1 MQMPGRKYAQANAKY
16 RYGFNGKENDN
27 DVKGD
32 GNQQDYGMRIYDPRL
47 GRFLSVDPLTKKY
60 PWYTPY
66 QFSGNNPIKFIDL
79 DGLEPANN
87 PKDPAN
93 QNGRNPTKT
102 IDQIYSE
109 SGGDKN
115 FDNNLKKYLNGT
127 NDKDATVSG
136 VSNKPGYASDSKGG
150 ADKGNLWVNN
160 KGVLKVDD
168 YRDFDT
174 RGFAN
179 FLLGSMIKGVGAE
192 NIEFPVNGTA
202 SNFMK
207 GAGITKDAINAW
219 YDLNKGKTT
228 LSENKAEF
236 SGNSHML
243 GAFVNK
249 GMFNPESFIG
259 SATVTIKPIND
270 KEVLVQI
277 FNVTSIT
284 SGDPYKIFPWN
295 SVPISVVRDPAK
307 AGTGANR
314 YGNISQLYQFTL
326 PIETDKLKK

>member
-1 MQMPGRKYAQANAKY
+1 
-16 RYGFNGKENDN
+16 
-27 DVKGD
+27 
-32 GNQQDYGMRIYDPRL
+32 MRIYDPRL
-47 GRFLSVDPLTKKY
+47 RRFLSVDPLTKKY

-102 IDQIYSE
+102 IDQIYS
-109 SGGDKN
+109 
-115 FDNNLKKYLNGT
+115 
-127 NDKDATVSG
+127 
-136 VSNKPGYASDSKGG
+136 NKPGYASDSKGG

-160 KGVLKVDD
+160 KGVLKADD

-192 NIEFPVNGTA
+192 NIEFPVNGTV

-207 GAGITKDAINAW
+207 DAGITKDAMNAW